1 MCVLLCDALLAHT
14 TQSCGAHEHALVM
27 WQAVVDHLI
36 VMRVLTCCGQSLSRS
51 VLCVVFCVGFLMTL
65 GVGLRTTSGAAT
77 RARNTGRR
85 VRSGASTRSVRVRTK
100 THFYKPKTLKLK
112 RNPKVQRKSVP
123 STPRLDKFSIIRF
136 PLTTG
141 NFHACGSLPGCTC
154 SECVCSPAIP
164 H

>member
-1 MCVLLCDALLAHT
+1 M
-14 TQSCGAHEHALVM
+14 ALV
-27 WQAVVDHLI
+27 
-36 VMRVLTCCGQSLSRS
+36 
-51 VLCVVFCVGFLMTL
+51 
-65 GVGLRTTSGAAT
+65 VGLRTTSGAAT

-100 THFYKPKTLKLK
+100 THFYKPKTLRLK

-141 NFHACGSLPGCTC
+141 NFHACRSLPGCL
-154 SECVCSPAIP
+154 
-164 H
+164 HLQ